1 MEKKILVVGGTGR
14 LGQPVAR
21 QLKEDGYQVRVMARD
36 VEKARKLFDESF
48 DRRWMAATA
57 CTLA

>member
-1 MEKKILVVGGTGR
+1 MVQKKILVLGGTGM

-21 QLKEDGYQVRVMARD
+21 RLKEDGCQVRLLVRD

-48 DRRWMAATA
+48 E
-57 CTLA
+57 